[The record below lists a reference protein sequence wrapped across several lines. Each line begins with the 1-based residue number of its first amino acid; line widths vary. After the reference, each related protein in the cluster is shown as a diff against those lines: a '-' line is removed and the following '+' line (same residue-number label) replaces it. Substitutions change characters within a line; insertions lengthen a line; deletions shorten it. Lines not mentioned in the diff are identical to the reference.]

1 MFEKLVDVLVY
12 QRDNRIDGSVY
23 KSCQCDF
30 AYNSNRIEGSTLSHD
45 QTVRIFDRDSFS
57 GTAPVDDIVEA
68 RNHFEAFD
76 CILDTSSASLSAEYL
91 CRLHGLLKAGTS
103 DARLPEMAVGSFKR
117 FPNVIGG
124 AIAPT
129 RTAPPEDVPTLVA
142 TLVACYEGAAEHD
155 LSEIARFHRGLEL
168 IHPFSDGNGRV
179 GRLIMFKEC
188 LRNGIAP
195 FIVTEDL
202 RDFYIRGLREYSQES
217 GYLLDSLGF
226 AQDRFE
232 AVYEP
237 LARDF
242 WSAAM
247 APNCEKDLDPTRP
260 EPTVADPYSVSA
272 PASSLSLTKAT
283 DLR

>member
-1 MFEKLVDVLVY
+1 MFEKLADVLVY
-12 QRDNRIDGSVY
+12 QRNNRIDAASINEH
-23 KSCQCDF
+23 QHD
-30 AYNSNRIEGSTLSHD
+30 AEGPRPFG
-45 QTVRIFDRDSFS
+45 V
-57 GTAPVDDIVEA
+57 
-68 RNHFEAFD
+68 
-76 CILDTSSASLSAEYL
+76 
-91 CRLHGLLKAGTS
+91 AG
-103 DARLPEMAVGSFKR
+103 
-117 FPNVIGG
+117 
-124 AIAPT
+124 
-129 RTAPPEDVPTLVA
+129 
-142 TLVACYEGAAEHD
+142 YEGAAEHD
-155 LSEIARFHRGLEL
+155 LSDIARFHRGLEL

-202 RDFYIRGLREYSQES
+202 RDFYIRSLREYGQES

-272 PASSLSLTKAT
+272 PASSLSLTEAT